1 MVSTDILL
9 TGFGLVCCVASKP
22 RIKQVHN
29 DFSNRMNNY
38 RFSKKVLVINFSLYL
53 LGRSILKVIMYFI
66 FYLCIQS
73 GTIRSAY
80 SRFTIYFVCLVSHIH
95 QTQASVLKPR

>member
-1 MVSTDILL
+1 MASLVKSVFAQTSLSDCLKIFPCSLGGCVVSTDILL

-38 RFSKKVLVINFSLYL
+38 RFSKSSSHQFSLYL
-53 LGRSILKVIMYFI
+53 S
-66 FYLCIQS
+66 
-73 GTIRSAY
+73 
-80 SRFTIYFVCLVSHIH
+80 
-95 QTQASVLKPR
+95 